1 MSELRA
7 LRNIRLCTK
16 DCLCLYVCPTGASDT
31 ENGQI
36 DASKCTGCGM
46 CVQACPSHA
55 LSLVPYV
62 YPPQQVKEKEVL
74 DDLHR
79 LISSK
84 AKQVSSL
91 HYLKT
96 HTNQPIVAQLAQ
108 AMETSNRVMGEDLA
122 REAGYMLPQSQ
133 NTHDLL
139 TLIVENAEDENIKKI
154 AQELLDSL
162 PINDQKQACS
172 KYAGTKTE
180 KNLMEA
186 FAGESQARNKYTYFA
201 QMARKEGLEQ
211 IAAIFEETAN
221 QEKQHAKM
229 WFSEFHGIGSTD
241 ENLEVAAAGEHEEWT
256 EMYARMAK
264 EARAEGFDELAIQFE
279 NVAKVEKSHEAR
291 YLRLLKNYKEGQ
303 TFKADT
309 AIRWKCRQCGFI
321 YEGEEAPKRCPTC
334 GYPQAYFE
342 RMSENY

>member
-1 MSELRA
+1 MSQFRA

-36 DASKCTGCGM
+36 DATKCIGCGM
-46 CVQACPSHA
+46 CVQSCPSHA
-55 LSLVPYV
+55 LSLVPYD
-62 YPPQQVKEKEVL
+62 YPPQQRKENQVVE
-74 DDLHR
+74 DLHR
-79 LISSK
+79 LIKSKSIQLSK
-84 AKQVSSL
+84 AK
-91 HYLKT
+91 YLKEHSDNT
-96 HTNQPIVAQLAQ
+96 IVIQLAQ
-108 AMETSNRVMGEDLA
+108 ALETSNRVMAEDLA
-122 REAGYMLPQSQ
+122 REVGYMLPQSQ

-139 TLIVENAEDENIKKI
+139 QMIIDTVDDENIKKT
-154 AQELLDSL
+154 AQDLLDLL
-162 PINDQKQACS
+162 PINDQENKTS

-201 QMARKEGLEQ
+201 QMARKEGMEQ

-229 WFSEFHGIGSTD
+229 WFREFHGIGATD

-256 EMYARMAK
+256 DMYARMAK
-264 EARAEGFDELAIQFE
+264 EAREEGFEELAIQFE

-291 YLRLLKNYKEGQ
+291 YLRLLKNYKEGK
-303 TFKADT
+303 TFKGDVPKG
-309 AIRWKCRQCGFI
+309 WKCRQCGFI
-321 YEGEEAPKRCPTC
+321 YEGEEAPERCPVC
-334 GYPQAYFE
+334 GYPKAFFE